1 MDVQCVLLVVSKDY
15 RRRRDRRMRFLP
27 LIWSGIWRKPG
38 RTILIFLQVSVAFAL
53 FGVLQGL
60 KSGVEHLIAEARADL
75 LIVHSRVGFFAASL
89 PLGMLEQIKSVPGVK
104 VVDPVELFG
113 GTYQKPT
120 QRVGI
125 VALRPDE
132 DWLSAFTFTI
142 APECVAAFR
151 KMRTGA
157 LVRAELANKYGWKIG
172 DHIPLMSNM
181 AQLSGS
187 KDWVFDVVGTFTD
200 SDIGSGTD
208 NILINFAY
216 LDEARLV
223 GKGTVQHFNVA
234 VSDPKLAMTV
244 ADEID
249 RRFANSSNETRTESL
264 REMAQSQMQS
274 IGDLNFLIR
283 AIVGA
288 VLVALLFATATM
300 MMQSIRERTPEL
312 AILKTVG
319 FTNRAVFMLVLIE
332 ALVVCIAAAAL
343 GLALAALAFPVAA
356 RFVHGLSMPWVVVAV
371 GLACA
376 VLVALIS
383 AAVPAVQ
390 AARLQVVTALAKH

>member
-1 MDVQCVLLVVSKDY
+1 
-15 RRRRDRRMRFLP
+15 MRFLP

-53 FGVLQGL
+53 FGMLQGL
-60 KSGVEHLIAEARADL
+60 KTGVEHLIAEARADL

-89 PLGMLEQIKSVPGVK
+89 PLGMLEQIKSLPGVN
-104 VVDPVELFG
+104 VVNPVELFG
-113 GTYQKPT
+113 GIYQKTT
-120 QRVGI
+120 QQVGI
-125 VALRPDE
+125 VAVRPDE
-132 DWLSAFTFTI
+132 DWTSAFTFVI
-142 APECVAAFR
+142 APEYLDAFR
-151 KMRTGA
+151 KNRTGA
-157 LVRAELANKYGWKIG
+157 LARAELARKYGWKVG
-172 DHIPLMSNM
+172 DHVPLKTNV

-187 KDWVFDVVGTFTD
+187 KDWTFEIVGTFTD
-200 SDIGSGTD
+200 KDIGGGND

-216 LDEARLV
+216 LDEARLL

-249 RRFANSSNETRTESL
+249 RRFANSPNETRSESL
-264 REMAQSQMQS
+264 REMAQSNLQA

-312 AILKTVG
+312 AVLKTVG
-319 FTNRAVFMLVLIE
+319 FTNRRVFALVLIE
-332 ALVVCIAAAAL
+332 AVVVCVAAAAL
-343 GLALAALAFPVAA
+343 GLALATLVFPFAA
-356 RFVHGLSMPWVVVAV
+356 RIVHGLSMPWVIVAV
-371 GLACA
+371 GLAYA

-383 AAVPAVQ
+383 AAVPAMQ
-390 AARLQVVTALAKH
+390 AARLKVATALAKH